1 MSAGRYPVPLS
12 TDEKLDPDD
21 PASWMIVAA
30 FLERIQDP
38 DIDWCYTDASW
49 RWMPKRLRSEAAEI
63 VRHEAEKHQE
73 SALVED
79 LAKLAAEAVDET
91 WADLSDARRQSAREV
106 ARAVV
111 ARLRELGEL
120 R

>member
-1 MSAGRYPVPLS
+1 MSVGRYPVPIS

-63 VRHEAEKHQE
+63 VRHEAEQHQE

-79 LAKLAAEAVDET
+79 LAKSAADALDET
-91 WADLSDARRQSAREV
+91 WADLSDARRESAREV

-111 ARLRELGEL
+111 ARLRERGEL